1 MNSKTPI
8 YPDIVFVLIPEGA
21 FLMGGDTESDHQP
34 VHEVAISAFQLSRT
48 PITNAQYAVFCKAT
62 DRSYPEFWEQE
73 RYHSGPDFPDHPAVG
88 VSWQDASEFTEWLGA
103 RLPTEAEWEYA
114 ACGGLEGMPYPF
126 GDDIDP
132 TKANY
137 SHPKTPGL
145 LPVGQF
151 PPNGFDLLDM
161 SGNVVEWVADRYDS
175 DYYSRSPKENP
186 QGPDS
191 GKHRVIRG
199 GGWHSGLY
207 CNRVDFR
214 NALPSNWGDFAVGF
228 RIATNAN

>member
-1 MNSKTPI
+1 
-8 YPDIVFVLIPEGA
+8 
-21 FLMGGDTESDHQP
+21 MGGDTESDHRP

-48 PITNAQYAVFCKAT
+48 PITNAQYAGYCEAT
-62 DRSYPEFWEQE
+62 DRPYPEFWGHE
-73 RYHSGPDFPDHPAVG
+73 RFCSGTQFPNYPVVG
-88 VSWQDASEFTEWLGA
+88 VSWQDASEFAEWMDA

-114 ACGGLEGMPYPF
+114 ARGGLEGMPYPF

-145 LPVGQF
+145 LPVGHF

-161 SGNVVEWVADRYDS
+161 SGNVVEWVADRYTA
-175 DYYSRSPKENP
+175 DYYACSPKHNP

-199 GGWHSGLY
+199 GGWHSGPY
-207 CNRVDFR
+207 CNRVYFR
-214 NALPSNWGDFAVGF
+214 NALPANWVDFAVGF
-228 RIATNAN
+228 RIARNA